1 MKRILVV
8 EDEPLIRNSI
18 VRIFDNRT
26 DVVVVGS
33 CGSVE
38 AALVMI
44 SGTSPDI
51 ILLDINLPDGTGFDI
66 LDQVE
71 PGSFHVIFIT
81 AYNDFAI
88 KAIKYGALDYL
99 LKPLNE
105 EELELA
111 IRKIIEEKT
120 PGIHENQLL
129 VSKQHYREPEKD
141 NRIVLRFQQ
150 YFDIVSFEDIA
161 FCKSDG
167 GYTTFFMTDGR
178 EIMISKTLKEYEEL
192 LPEKFFIR
200 THRSYLVNKRFID
213 RYHKEGYLVLRNG
226 KEIPISTRRR
236 DYVMNFLDSFLTV

>member
-1 MKRILVV
+1 MKRILII
-8 EDEPLIRNSI
+8 EDEPIIRNSI
-18 VRIFDNRT
+18 VSIFNSWK

-33 CGSVE
+33 CGSV
-38 AALVMI
+38 ASALVMI

-51 ILLDINLPDGTGFDI
+51 ILMDINLPDGTGFDI
-66 LDQVE
+66 LDQVS
-71 PGSFHVIFIT
+71 PGNFHVIFIT

-88 KAIKYGALDYL
+88 KAIKYGAMDYL

-105 EELELA
+105 EELKIA
-111 IRKIIEEKT
+111 IQKIIGEQIPPMQE
-120 PGIHENQLL
+120 HQLL
-129 VSKQHYREPEKD
+129 VSKQHYQTPDAD

-192 LPEKFFIR
+192 LPDKFFIR

-236 DYVMNFLDSFLTV
+236 DYVMSFLDSFLTV